1 MGLYDS
7 FSISSSGMSAE
18 RLWLDIISNN
28 IANLNTT
35 RTAKGGPYKRQMPVF
50 AQRLQAVMAG
60 GGAMRPRES
69 GVEVSRVTQDNAP
82 PRLVYDPS
90 HPDADKE
97 GYVAYP
103 NINIVNEMVNMMSAQ
118 RAYEANAT
126 ALEASKSMA
135 MKALEIGRS

>member
-1 MGLYDS
+1 MGIYDS
-7 FSISSSGMSAE
+7 FSISASGMSAE
-18 RLWLDIISNN
+18 RLWLDTISNN

-35 RTAKGGPYKRQMPVF
+35 RTAKGGPYKRKIPIF
-50 AQRLQAVMAG
+50 AQRLQAVIADGSKRTSEG
-60 GGAMRPRES
+60 G
-69 GVEVSRVTQDNAP
+69 VVVSRVTQDNAP
-82 PRLVYDPS
+82 PRLVYDPP
-90 HPDADKE
+90 HPDANKE

>member
-7 FSISSSGMSAE
+7 FAISSSGMSAE

-50 AQRLQAVMAG
+50 AQRLQSVMASG
-60 GGAMRPRES
+60 GMRPREG

-82 PRLVYDPS
+82 PRIVYDPS

-126 ALEASKSMA
+126 ALEASKTMA

>member
-35 RTAKGGPYKRQMPVF
+35 RTAIGGPYKRQMPIF
-50 AQRLQAVMAG
+50 AQRLQDVMVG
-60 GGAMRPRES
+60 GGMRIREG
-69 GVEVSRVTQDNAP
+69 GVEVSSVMQDDAP
-82 PRLVYDPS
+82 PRLVYNPS
-90 HPDADKE
+90 HPDADIK
-97 GYVAYP
+97 GYVSYP

-126 ALEASKSMA
+126 ALEASKTMA

>member
-1 MGLYDS
+1 MSLYDS
-7 FSISSSGMSAE
+7 FSISSSGMASQ

-28 IANLNTT
+28 IANLDTT

-50 AQRLQAVMAG
+50 AQRLQSVMAG
-60 GGAMRPRES
+60 GMRTREG
-69 GVEVSRVTQDNAP
+69 GVEVSRVMQDNAP
-82 PRLVYDPS
+82 SRMVHDPS
-90 HPDADKE
+90 HPDANKE
-97 GYVAYP
+97 GNVAYP

-126 ALEASKSMA
+126 ALEASKTMA

>member
-1 MGLYDS
+1 MSLYDS

-50 AQRLQAVMAG
+50 SQRLQSVVDSAKTRAG
-60 GGAMRPRES
+60 
-69 GVEVSRVTQDNAP
+69 GVEVNRVVQDNAP
-82 PRLVYDPS
+82 PRMVYDPS
-90 HPDADKE
+90 HPDADQE
-97 GYVAYP
+97 GNVAYP
-103 NINIVNEMVNMMSAQ
+103 NINIVNEMVNMMAAR

-135 MKALEIGRS
+135 MKALEIGRG

>member
-1 MGLYDS
+1 MSLYDS

-50 AQRLQAVMAG
+50 AQRLQSVVDSAKTRAG
-60 GGAMRPRES
+60 
-69 GVEVSRVTQDNAP
+69 GVEVNRVVQDNAP
-82 PRLVYDPS
+82 PRMVYDPS
-90 HPDADKE
+90 HPDADQE
-97 GYVAYP
+97 GNVAYP
-103 NINIVNEMVNMMSAQ
+103 NINIVNEMVNMMAAR

-135 MKALEIGRS
+135 MKALEIGRG